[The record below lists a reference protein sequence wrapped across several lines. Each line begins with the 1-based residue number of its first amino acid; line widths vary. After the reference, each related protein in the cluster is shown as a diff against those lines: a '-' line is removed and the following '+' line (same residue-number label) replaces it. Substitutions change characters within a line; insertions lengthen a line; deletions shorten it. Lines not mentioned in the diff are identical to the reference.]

1 MGILE
6 DTAVTGHIHR
16 MEPECLRA
24 LVKRIRTDSE
34 RPGKLDS
41 QERRRAFGLSEKIC
55 PERHEEV

>member
-6 DTAVTGHIHR
+6 DAAATGHIHR
-16 MEPECLRA
+16 MEHEELRE

-41 QERRRAFGLSEKIC
+41 QER
-55 PERHEEV
+55 

>member
-6 DTAVTGHIHR
+6 DAAATGHIHR
-16 MEPECLRA
+16 MEHEGLRE

-34 RPGKLDS
+34 RPGKQDS
-41 QERRRAFGLSEKIC
+41 QERRRAFGLSGKIC

>member
-6 DTAVTGHIHR
+6 DATVTDHIHR

-24 LVKRIRTDSE
+24 LVKRIRTGSE
-34 RPGKLDS
+34 RPGKQDP
-41 QERRRAFGLSEKIC
+41 QEGRWASGLSERIC

>member
-6 DTAVTGHIHR
+6 DATVTGHIHR
-16 MEPECLRA
+16 MEPECLWA
-24 LVKRIRTDSE
+24 LVKRIRTGPE
-34 RPGKLDS
+34 RSGKQDP